1 MESNSGSGA
10 PGAGSGSSGG
20 ASRPGGFGGGSAR
33 SGGGSA
39 RSGGGGGRGG
49 PGGGGGRGRGGPGG
63 GGGGRGRG
71 GPGGGPGGGR
81 GGPGGPGGGG
91 SDRGR
96 GGGGGGRGDNRGG
109 GEREGSDLI
118 ENVVAIN
125 RVAKVVKGGRRFSF
139 NALVAVGDGQ
149 GKVGFASGKAN
160 EVSEAVRKAVEAAR
174 RNLVMVP
181 LTGST
186 IPHEIVGEHGAGK
199 VWMKPAA
206 PGAGV
211 IAGGAVRA
219 VMECVGISDI
229 LTKSLGSTNPHN
241 MVRAAMDGLTQ
252 LTTVDQVA
260 RERGIEPSKLGYR
273 SRAKS
278 KETV

>member
-1 MESNSGSGA
+1 MESNQGSG
-10 PGAGSGSSGG
+10 GQ
-20 ASRPGGFGGGSAR
+20 GGGGGPR
-33 SGGGSA
+33 GGGSA

-49 PGGGGGRGRGGPGG
+49 PGGGRGRGGP
-63 GGGGRGRG
+63 GGGRGRG
-71 GPGGGPGGGR
+71 GPGGGQGR
-81 GGPGGPGGGG
+81 GGPGGGQGG
-91 SDRGR
+91 DRGGR
-96 GGGGGGRGDNRGG
+96 GGGRGG
-109 GEREGSDLI
+109 DQRGGQEREGSDLI

-174 RNLVMVP
+174 RNLVTVP

-186 IPHEIVGEHGAGK
+186 IPHEVTGEHGAGK

-219 VMECVGISDI
+219 VMECVGINDI

-241 MVRAAMDGLTQ
+241 MVRAAMDGLAQ
-252 LTTVDQVA
+252 LTTVDQIA

-273 SRAKS
+273 SRARS
-278 KETV
+278 KEAV

>member
-10 PGAGSGSSGG
+10 PAGGSGGSGG
-20 ASRPGGFGGGSAR
+20 GSRPGGFGGSAR

-49 PGGGGGRGRGGPGG
+49 PGGGRGRGGPGG
-63 GGGGRGRG
+63 GGGGRG
-71 GPGGGPGGGR
+71 GPGGGRGGPGGGR
-81 GGPGGPGGGG
+81 GGPGGGQGGGP
-91 SDRGR
+91 DRGR
-96 GGGGGGRGDNRGG
+96 GGGGGGRGGDNRGG

-174 RNLVMVP
+174 RNLVQVP

-186 IPHEIVGEHGAGK
+186 IPHEVVGHHGAGK
-199 VWMKPAA
+199 GGMKPAA

-241 MVRAAMDGLTQ
+241 MVRAAMDGLAQ
-252 LTTVDQVA
+252 LTTVDQIA
-260 RERGIEPSKLGYR
+260 RERGVEPGKLGYR
-273 SRAKS
+273 SRARS
-278 KETV
+278 KEAV

>member
-1 MESNSGSGA
+1 MESNQGSG
-10 PGAGSGSSGG
+10 GSQ
-20 ASRPGGFGGGSAR
+20 GGGPR
-33 SGGGSA
+33 GGGSA

-49 PGGGGGRGRGGPGG
+49 PGGGRGRGGPGG

-71 GPGGGPGGGR
+71 GPGGGGGRGGQGGGPGGGERGGRGGGR
-81 GGPGGPGGGG
+81 GG
-91 SDRGR
+91 DQR
-96 GGGGGGRGDNRGG
+96 GGQ
-109 GEREGSDLI
+109 EREGSDLI

-174 RNLVMVP
+174 RSLVTVP

-241 MVRAAMDGLTQ
+241 MVRAAMNGLTQ

-260 RERGIEPSKLGYR
+260 RERGVEPSKLGYR